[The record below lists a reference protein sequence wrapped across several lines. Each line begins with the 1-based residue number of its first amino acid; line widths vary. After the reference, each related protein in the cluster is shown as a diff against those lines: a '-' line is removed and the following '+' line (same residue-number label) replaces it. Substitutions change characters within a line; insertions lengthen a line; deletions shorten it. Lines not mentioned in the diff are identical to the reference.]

1 MQDMKAEFNK
11 DIEMLKK
18 LNKNLRNEK
27 LNNSK
32 NSAENLANRL
42 DQQKDRLEDKVEE
55 LEHSGKSKDKII
67 RTYKWNLQYL
77 WDTIKRPNL

>member
-32 NSAENLANRL
+32 NSGESLS
-42 DQQKDRLEDKVEE
+42 DRLE
-55 LEHSGKSKDKII
+55 
-67 RTYKWNLQYL
+67 
-77 WDTIKRPNL
+77 